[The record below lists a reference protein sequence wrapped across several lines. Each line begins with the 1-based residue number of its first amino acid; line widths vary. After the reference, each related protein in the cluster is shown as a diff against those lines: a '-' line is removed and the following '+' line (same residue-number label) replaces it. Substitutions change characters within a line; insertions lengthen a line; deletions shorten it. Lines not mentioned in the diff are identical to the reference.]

1 MGKREKGILMLR
13 SLQVITALM
22 AFLLFLSGC
31 GVIQKEEEIRIMRY
45 GERAVWED
53 VEIAV
58 VLKGNLVSENNIFV
72 YYERKNAS
80 SLSFG
85 VSGVRY
91 DEFYVSKG
99 DEVTKGQLLA
109 KLECDDYKEQKEALQ
124 YELLRIDIELKQLES
139 DFLNY
144 GMSLKEYER
153 KKADYENQK
162 LVLKQRMEEL
172 SVYISERYI
181 YADMDGVV
189 KEMAEVDSQ
198 DLSEEGLVI
207 FELTGGQQEF

>member
-72 YYERKNAS
+72 YCERKNAS

-91 DEFYVSKG
+91 
-99 DEVTKGQLLA
+99 
-109 KLECDDYKEQKEALQ
+109 LQ
-124 YELLRIDIELKQLES
+124 YLNLTRNAPYLSGFYLSCKTAGK
-139 DFLNY
+139 FLPFPQ
-144 GMSLKEYER
+144 GECPARDPL
-153 KKADYENQK
+153 QK
-162 LVLKQRMEEL
+162 
-172 SVYISERYI
+172 
-181 YADMDGVV
+181 
-189 KEMAEVDSQ
+189 
-198 DLSEEGLVI
+198 
-207 FELTGGQQEF
+207 